1 MIVDKNGKIFENRRK
16 SDRRRSEYDIEG
28 GRRKTDRRKEENKTK
43 KKVDEILEL
52 CRQGQV
58 DLG

>member
-28 GRRKTDRRKEENKTK
+28 DRRKEENKTK
-43 KKVDEILEL
+43 KK
-52 CRQGQV
+52 
-58 DLG
+58 

>member
-28 GRRKTDRRKEENKTK
+28 GRRKTDRRT
-43 KKVDEILEL
+43 
-52 CRQGQV
+52 RTGQT
-58 DLG
+58 G

>member
-43 KKVDEILEL
+43 KITN
-52 CRQGQV
+52 
-58 DLG
+58 